1 MSLSSS
7 LAFVAVA
14 VGVLIM
20 VYAAGALVVVLFLR
34 RVTRQD
40 NVLSI
45 TRRRAGPQGPIA
57 DPRYD
62 PRQFRAKR

>member
-14 VGVLIM
+14 VGVLIL
-20 VYAAGALVVVLFLR
+20 VYALGALVVVLFLR

-45 TRRRAGPQGPIA
+45 TRRRAGLPGSIA